1 MQNTVNNAY
10 TRGSA
15 RLSGLRAYEKMADTW
30 CVPVEELTTQAYKDA
45 AAKAKAFRAFR
56 AEQSAPDPLSFVIS
70 SEPSKWA
77 AGLNK
82 IAASAAAAEF
92 TEQNYAKISSAL
104 DQRAENMLHDD
115 EALAHVASV
124 LDIDT
129 AQQQVI
135 DAAAALGTKLYSPQ
149 QAAIASPAAFAA
161 YMAGIAKIVSL
172 DAVLRSRSERAAM
185 YADVPPLPPM
195 KYKRDGFGKR
205 EEYYTRDDVAKHQAA
220 FDWSRKAALDDEEI
234 TRLAVGEFAPLR
246 LDITLDPAVLS
257 KRAARLAGAG
267 ESQQV

>member
-1 MQNTVNNAY
+1 MTNTINAY
-10 TRGSA
+10 TRGST
-15 RLSGLRAYEKMADTW
+15 RHSGIRAYEHMAQAWGVSLD
-30 CVPVEELTTQAYKDA
+30 ELTTDEYKA
-45 AAKAKAFRAFR
+45 AAEKAKAFKQFR
-56 AEQSAPDPLSFVIS
+56 AEQSAPDPLAYILAND
-70 SEPSKWA
+70 PSKWS
-77 AGLNK
+77 AGMNK
-82 IAASAAAAEF
+82 IATAAAAASF

-149 QAAIASPAAFAA
+149 KAAIASPAAFAA

-195 KYKRDGFGKR
+195 KYKRDGFGKK
-205 EEYYTRDDVAKHQAA
+205 EEFYTRDDVAKHQAA
-220 FDWSRKAALDDEEI
+220 FDWSRKAALDDQEI
-234 TRLAVGEFAPLR
+234 TRLAVGEFAPLS
-246 LDITLDPAVLS
+246 LNITLDPALMA

-267 ESQQV
+267 DTEQI